1 MANYLDKFIEK
12 KITEMEDYL
21 IIHLG
26 EGKFKVK
33 MENDEI
39 KEVGSSLCGMIRYT
53 YFEDYTLPEIGWQIT
68 RKQLMGDYLPKMR
81 QDVLSGRLKPNQMNY

>member
-1 MANYLDKFIEK
+1 MVIILLKIK
-12 KITEMEDYL
+12 KSWEMEDYL
-21 IIHLG
+21 ITHIG

-68 RKQLMGDYLPKMR
+68 RKRLMEDYLPKMR
-81 QDVLSGRLKPNQMNY
+81 QDVLSGKLNPNQMNY

>member
-1 MANYLDKFIEK
+1 
-12 KITEMEDYL
+12 MEDYL

-53 YFEDYTLPEIGWQIT
+53 YFEDYTLPEIGWRIT

-81 QDVLSGRLKPNQMNY
+81 QDVLSGKLKPNQMNY